1 MKAINTLNIILAI
14 IFYFSILGLLV
25 LFAQIIGIW
34 TYNDFGDFAI
44 KMSRRTVLVDE
55 LDNSTKI
62 SLSILFFTQALYTYC
77 LFLLKKNFKMF
88 SSYIFFSD
96 SINKNFK
103 LIGTIYL
110 STFFIEK
117 VILVIEDSW
126 RKSNLDTIFID
137 INSLASGQTSNII
150 VGLFFL
156 SMGYVL
162 NMAKKYKDDKFKLE
176 NENIELKQ
184 ENELTI

>member
-1 MKAINTLNIILAI
+1 
-14 IFYFSILGLLV
+14 
-25 LFAQIIGIW
+25 
-34 TYNDFGDFAI
+34 
-44 KMSRRTVLVDE
+44 
-55 LDNSTKI
+55 
-62 SLSILFFTQALYTYC
+62 
-77 LFLLKKNFKMF
+77 MF
-88 SSYIFFSD
+88 SSYIFFSE

-117 VILVIEDSW
+117 IILIIEDSW
-126 RKSNLDTIFID
+126 RKSKLDNIFLD

-162 NMAKKYKDDKFKLE
+162 NMAKKYKEDKLKLE